1 MHELALSR
9 AILEQALSHAGGR
22 PVVRVGVSV
31 GALRQVVP
39 SSLEFSFQAISNGTG
54 CEGAELE
61 QTLVP
66 ATASCPCGERWTLQE
81 LLLRCPRCTG
91 TTVSIRDGEQLTVD
105 YIEVEEEASCTAR
118 R

>member
-9 AILEQALSHAGGR
+9 AILEQALGHAGGR
-22 PVVRVGVSV
+22 PVVRVGISV

-39 SSLEFSFQAISNGTG
+39 SSLEFSFEAICKGTA
-54 CEGAELE
+54 CDGAELE

-66 ATASCPCGERWTLQE
+66 AAASCPCGERWTLEE
-81 LLLRCPRCTG
+81 LALRCPRCGG
-91 TTVSIRDGEQLTVD
+91 TDVSIRDGEQLTVD

>member
-9 AILEQALSHAGGR
+9 AILEHALGHAQGR
-22 PVVRVGVSV
+22 PVVRVAVSV

-39 SSLEFSFQAISNGTG
+39 SSLEFNFGVISKDTG
-54 CEGAELE
+54 CEGAELV

-66 ATASCPCGERWTLQE
+66 AAATCPCGERWTLRE
-81 LLLRCPRCTG
+81 LLLRCPRCG
-91 TTVSIRDGEQLTVD
+91 ATTVSIRDGEQLTVD